1 MQISLD
7 QDKYLDETLNVLEIE
22 GLGGAW
28 ALPKSSFGNTVIC
41 ISVASGSLSE
51 PVYQGIDGIA
61 HFLEHRIFWR
71 NDKDVSELFADLGIE
86 INAYTGLTTTDF
98 VLVGSGDKQ
107 LCAAI
112 DLLLDLLL
120 APTWSLTGLEREK
133 DIVEHELGLYQD
145 DPEWIGYHAALC
157 SAYGKKR
164 IAGEIAGDKTHLA
177 LIDLHKLMHWHE
189 LFYHPSNMMIFISGN
204 SDIDRLFNLISE
216 KVFSFNTD
224 KILAQCSWK
233 DVSYEKF
240 CPNKNSEFKYIKNI
254 SITRPQVFLLFP
266 LQPSLFQGGELVRM
280 EVALELALDILLG
293 PSGLVYEKL
302 YLSGLIG
309 GNSLDY
315 ETEIE
320 KDFGFVTINVETDF
334 PSEFCDQIYDSIGD
348 ILTGDLVKTDIER
361 ARKKALGSLVR
372 SYETSEECVE
382 LLQFAE
388 GLGVRPSAYTN
399 ALIDVTE
406 EEVTE
411 VVSIFL
417 QSERRLG
424 ALLFPHGSKLPKIK
438 IL

>member
-1 MQISLD
+1 MQILFD
-7 QDKYLDETLNVLEIE
+7 QDKYLNESLNILEIE

-98 VLVGSGDKQ
+98 VLVGSGNVQ

-133 DIVEHELGLYQD
+133 NIVEHELGLYQD

-177 LIDLHKLMHWHE
+177 LIDLHKLMQWHE

-216 KVFSFNTD
+216 KVFSFNRD

-233 DVSYEKF
+233 NVSYEKI
-240 CPNKNSEFKYIKNI
+240 CPNQNSEFKHIKNI
-254 SITRPQVFLLFP
+254 SIRRPQVFLLFP
-266 LQPSLFQGGELVRM
+266 LEPSLFQGGELVRM

-293 PSGLVYEKL
+293 PSGIVYEKL

-320 KDFGFVTINVETDF
+320 KDFGFVTINVETDL
-334 PSEFCDQIYDSIGD
+334 PGEFCDQIYHSIGD

-382 LLQFAE
+382 LLKFAQ

-406 EEVTE
+406 EDVIEVI
-411 VVSIFL
+411 SIFL
-417 QSERRLG
+417 QGERKLG
-424 ALLFPHGSKLPKIK
+424 ALLSPHGSKLPKIQ